1 MFIWI
6 SLCIY
11 GSYSLLGMHC
21 KQNEER
27 GGKVDITQG
36 VWFLSW
42 EMVDKEKTR
51 VKRSRVRPIWYRDRG
66 KSPLDLV
73 FGGTPPWRRMWYKPR
88 SEGNQGHQR
97 ESWSCLTGESR
108 VGKNP
113 QDFPEHCG
121 RHGPGVLAS
130 CHESC

>member
-27 GGKVDITQG
+27 GGKADITQG

-42 EMVDKEKTR
+42 EMVDKEKT
-51 VKRSRVRPIWYRDRG
+51 
-66 KSPLDLV
+66 
-73 FGGTPPWRRMWYKPR
+73 
-88 SEGNQGHQR
+88 E
-97 ESWSCLTGESR
+97 
-108 VGKNP
+108 
-113 QDFPEHCG
+113 
-121 RHGPGVLAS
+121 
-130 CHESC
+130 